1 MNNEKQILKNQETIM
16 MALSDLEID
25 SINLSSIGFRINETK
40 RLLNPKEDVPYEDSL
55 NDRNAEATQLEHL
68 KETERGS

>member
-25 SINLSSIGFRINETK
+25 SISLSSIGFRINETK
-40 RLLNPKEDVPYEDSL
+40 RLLNPKEVVPYSESI
-55 NDRNAEATQLEHL
+55 
-68 KETERGS
+68 KEKDGGS